1 MAEGVINLGQVAFVD
16 KGIYSS
22 TATYNRFNFVVTD
35 DSCYL
40 SLKDSNKGHD
50 LTDSEWWKCLANGK
64 PATEATKRALIVIA
78 DAVEKTTL
86 ANSAAVRAGSA
97 AGLANQRAEEAL
109 AAKENV
115 LSVLDQVIEMLA
127 RGNTQIDSMK
137 AAELALMSQA
147 LLAPNR
153 MELKYTPVICTRNR
167 VKQKIEV
174 LLFPRYVLQNVIFQ
188 QPPRLGDSIYVDP
201 DGSLA
206 INKVGKTKVHVIPT
220 HNTSLWQT
228 AEIEVRDPVMRKLG
242 NGKLRLC
249 ENGKIRLI

>member
-1 MAEGVINLGQVAFVD
+1 MAEGDLRLGKVAFVD
-16 KGIYSS
+16 KGIYSAS
-22 TATYNRFNFVVTD
+22 TTYNTFNFVVTE

-40 SLKDSNKGHD
+40 CVKDSNKGHD
-50 LTDSEWWKCLANGK
+50 LTDTEWWKCLANGK
-64 PATEATKRALIVIA
+64 PATEAARKALAATAEAI
-78 DAVEKTTL
+78 EKTTL
-86 ANSAAVRAGSA
+86 ANNAAVRAGSA

-109 AAKENV
+109 AAKETV

-127 RGNTQIDSMK
+127 RGDAQISSMK
-137 AAELALMSQA
+137 AAELSLMSQA

-153 MELKYTPVICTRNR
+153 MELKYTPVICTRNK
-167 VKQKIEV
+167 VKQNIEAR
-174 LLFPRYVLQNVIFQ
+174 LYPSYVLQNVIFQ
-188 QPPRLGDSIYVDP
+188 QPPRLGDSVYVDP
-201 DGSLA
+201 DGSLT

-242 NGKLRLC
+242 NGKLRLS

>member
-1 MAEGVINLGQVAFVD
+1 MAEGDLRLGKVAFVD
-16 KGIYSS
+16 KGVYSA
-22 TATYNRFNFVVTD
+22 TTTYNTFDFVVTE

-40 SLKDSNKGHD
+40 CVKDSNKGHD
-50 LTDSEWWKCLANGK
+50 LTDTAWWKCLANGK
-64 PATEATKRALIVIA
+64 PATEASKRALVVIA

-86 ANSAAVRAGSA
+86 ANNAAVRAGSA
-97 AGLANQRAEEAL
+97 TGLANQRAEEAL
-109 AAKENV
+109 AAKETV

-127 RGNTQIDSMK
+127 RGDAQISSMK
-137 AAELALMSQA
+137 AAELSLMSQA

-153 MELKYTPVICTRNR
+153 MELKYTPVICTRNK
-167 VKQKIEV
+167 VKQKIAA
-174 LLFPRYVLQNVIFQ
+174 LLFPSYVLQNVIFQ

>member
-1 MAEGVINLGQVAFVD
+1 MAGGVINLGQVAFVD

-22 TATYNRFNFVVTD
+22 TATYKRFNFVVTD

-50 LTDSEWWKCLANGK
+50 LTDTEWWKCLANGK
-64 PATEATKRALIVIA
+64 PATEAARKALAATAEAI
-78 DAVEKTTL
+78 EKTTL
-86 ANSAAVRAGSA
+86 ANNAAVRAGSA

-109 AAKENV
+109 AAKETV

-127 RGNTQIDSMK
+127 RGNAQINSMK
-137 AAELALMSQA
+137 AAELSLMSQA

-153 MELKYTPVICTRNR
+153 MELKYTPVICTRNK
-167 VKQKIEV
+167 VKQNIEAR
-174 LLFPRYVLQNVIFQ
+174 LYPSYVLQNVIFQ
-188 QPPRLGDSIYVDP
+188 QPPRLGDSVYVDP
-201 DGSLA
+201 DGSLT

-228 AEIEVRDPVMRKLG
+228 VEIEVRDPAMRKLG